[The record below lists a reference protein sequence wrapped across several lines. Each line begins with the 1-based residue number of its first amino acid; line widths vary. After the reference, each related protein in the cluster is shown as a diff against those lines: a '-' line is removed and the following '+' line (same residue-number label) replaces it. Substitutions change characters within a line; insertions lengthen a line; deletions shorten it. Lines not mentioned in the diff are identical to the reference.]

1 MANNKKV
8 TLQDVAE
15 RAGVSI
21 ATVSHA
27 INHTRFVAENL
38 NEKVFKAIAELGYI
52 TDNIKDTG
60 LKKRNKC
67 SVICLLLPNLS
78 GTVNLQI
85 ATMLGIYF
93 MSHNYRFIVE
103 ITSNNISQEKDIL
116 TSLAADKTIAGI
128 FIIPTT
134 NNIANYKRLIK
145 INKPIVF
152 LDGKLNSKNIYQII
166 SDYKKA
172 VYLSTQQL
180 LICKHHDIALIVL
193 ENDPSRASEQ
203 LEGYREAVAEHNVFF
218 RDSLVLTVDS
228 EQPMENQEHKIRT
241 FLEDIKPTACITCGN
256 NLTLS
261 LIKVLQILG
270 LDCPEDISVIGYG
283 DSPWSELYSPPLTV
297 LKQNVSKIIESS
309 NVLMMK
315 LLQGERPETKKI
327 VIPIEIIQ
335 GKSIQMIS
343 MGPFGEKATAP
354 EELELTQRE
363 KEIIRNKKPKVAISL
378 HYGGTAWARL
388 HEQGIRETLG
398 NLGISVISVMDADF
412 DPKLQLAQLDAIR
425 LQKPDALIAI
435 PTDDNLTSLKFTE
448 LSKQM
453 KLIFLSNVP
462 AGFNADTYVSC
473 VSVNENENGR
483 NVGTLLGEYY
493 KKREHV
499 TVGFLVHGIPFYGTQ
514 IRDSTAEKLVREYYT
529 NVNIFA
535 CEKFISISNAYKTCY
550 DLVNSCPEI
559 EGLYISWDQPAL
571 EAIRALTD
579 LKRLDIAVFT
589 CDLDHDISMN
599 MLRQKMVK
607 GLSTQRPYEQGVA
620 AAMAVAKSLVSNKK
634 IKYIGV
640 DPYVVK
646 PKQLIKAWKDIMHE
660 KLPSDLEKELK
671 NNFL

>member
-52 TDNIKDTG
+52 TDNIKDTS

-145 INKPIVF
+145 IN
-152 LDGKLNSKNIYQII
+152 SKNIYQII

-203 LEGYREAVAEHNVFF
+203 IEGYREAVAEHNVFF

-228 EQPMENQEHKIRT
+228 EQSMENQEHKIRT

-297 LKQNVSKIIESS
+297 LKQNVSKII
-309 NVLMMK
+309 
-315 LLQGERPETKKI
+315 
-327 VIPIEIIQ
+327 
-335 GKSIQMIS
+335 QM
-343 MGPFGEKATAP
+343 
-354 EELELTQRE
+354 
-363 KEIIRNKKPKVAISL
+363 SL
-378 HYGGTAWARL
+378 
-388 HEQGIRETLG
+388 
-398 NLGISVISVMDADF
+398 
-412 DPKLQLAQLDAIR
+412 
-425 LQKPDALIAI
+425 
-435 PTDDNLTSLKFTE
+435 
-448 LSKQM
+448 
-453 KLIFLSNVP
+453 
-462 AGFNADTYVSC
+462 
-473 VSVNENENGR
+473 
-483 NVGTLLGEYY
+483 
-493 KKREHV
+493 
-499 TVGFLVHGIPFYGTQ
+499 
-514 IRDSTAEKLVREYYT
+514 
-529 NVNIFA
+529 
-535 CEKFISISNAYKTCY
+535 
-550 DLVNSCPEI
+550 
-559 EGLYISWDQPAL
+559 
-571 EAIRALTD
+571 
-579 LKRLDIAVFT
+579 
-589 CDLDHDISMN
+589 
-599 MLRQKMVK
+599 
-607 GLSTQRPYEQGVA
+607 
-620 AAMAVAKSLVSNKK
+620 
-634 IKYIGV
+634 
-640 DPYVVK
+640 
-646 PKQLIKAWKDIMHE
+646 
-660 KLPSDLEKELK
+660 
-671 NNFL
+671 